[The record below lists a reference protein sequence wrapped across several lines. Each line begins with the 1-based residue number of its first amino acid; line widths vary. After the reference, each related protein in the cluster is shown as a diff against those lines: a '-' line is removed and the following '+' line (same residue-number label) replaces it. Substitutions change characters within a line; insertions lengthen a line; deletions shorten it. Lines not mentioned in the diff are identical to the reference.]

1 MVEPPARSRL
11 LAAVSVA
18 QLATG
23 VAGMVVA
30 LRRRHPYDVFWMH
43 GRPDAIARDTI
54 VKGTALSAPVSNL
67 LVQAALTAVVA
78 RRPSRGAAR
87 ALGGL
92 GALQVAGYL
101 GERLVRRRLRP
112 SGWDA
117 VESPLV
123 VAGIGLA
130 GAMAAL
136 GRQVERRDGPAG
148 SPSLARARGG
158 GGRGRSVRDGSLH
171 GGLPYLAVGAGPPL
185 VVFSGLS
192 AEHANPTGLARWLE
206 LQTLKP
212 MARHFTVYAVNRKPG
227 LPAGSTIGD
236 LAGHYAEA
244 IAREFPGPVCVQ
256 GISTG
261 GSIAQQFAI
270 DHPQLVRR
278 LVLAAT
284 ACRLSPYGQQVQRR
298 FAALTMDGRAR
309 RAYAALGPALA
320 ATAAGGRC
328 FASLMWLF
336 GASQRADDP
345 SDMLVTVAAEDVF
358 DASPELHRITAP
370 TLLVAGGRDRFYSP
384 ELFRETA
391 DRIPDARL
399 SLYQDKG
406 HAGVMTHKPAIARSS
421 PSCTPTTGREPDGGC
436 RSAQGGL
443 RTRLGAGI
451 NLDPVRVS
459 GSGTG
464 IGGRRRPTGV
474 QILRRVYRMAPPV
487 PRHTS

>member
-1 MVEPPARSRL
+1 MAESTPRSRL

-43 GRPDAIARDTI
+43 GRVDAIARDTI
-54 VKGTALSAPVSNL
+54 VRGTALSAPVSNL

-123 VAGIGLA
+123 VVGIGLA
-130 GAMAAL
+130 VAMAAL
-136 GRQVERRDGPAG
+136 GSQVERRGG
-148 SPSLARARGG
+148 TGRSPSPIRERR
-158 GGRGRSVRDGSLH
+158 GRGRGQSVREGELY

-185 VVFSGLS
+185 MVFSGLT
-192 AEHANPTGLARWLE
+192 AEHTNPTGLARRLAV
-206 LQTLKP
+206 LTLKP

-227 LPAGSTIGD
+227 LPAGSTIKD
-236 LAGHYAEA
+236 LASHYAEA
-244 IAREFPGPVCVQ
+244 IAREFPGPVCIQ

-284 ACRLSPYGQQVQRR
+284 ACRLSPHGREVQRR
-298 FAALTMDGRAR
+298 FAELTAEGRPR
-309 RAYAALGPALA
+309 RAYAALGPTLA
-320 ATAAGGRC
+320 ATVAGGRA
-328 FASLMWLF
+328 FAALGWLF
-336 GASQRADDP
+336 AGSQPADDP
-345 SDMLVTVAAEDVF
+345 SDMLVTVAAEDTF
-358 DASPELHRITAP
+358 DASPELHHITAP

-384 ELFRETA
+384 ELFGETA
-391 DRIPDARL
+391 ERIPNARL
-399 SLYQDKG
+399 RLYPDKG
-406 HAGVMTHKPAIARSS
+406 HAGVMTHKPAI
-421 PSCTPTTGREPDGGC
+421 REIVDF
-436 RSAQGGL
+436 L
-443 RTRLGAGI
+443 RA
-451 NLDPVRVS
+451 DD
-459 GSGTG
+459 
-464 IGGRRRPTGV
+464 
-474 QILRRVYRMAPPV
+474 Q
-487 PRHTS
+487 PRT

>member
-1 MVEPPARSRL
+1 MAEPTIRSRL

-23 VAGMVVA
+23 VVGMVVA

-43 GRPDAIARDTI
+43 GRADAIARDTI
-54 VKGTALSAPVSNL
+54 LKGTALSAPVSNL
-67 LVQAALTAVVA
+67 LAQAALTVGVA
-78 RRPSRGAAR
+78 RRPSRGAAL

-117 VESPLV
+117 VETPLA

-136 GRQVERRDGPAG
+136 GGQVERRGGAVR
-148 SPSLARARGG
+148 SPSPIRTRRRRGG
-158 GGRGRSVRDGSLH
+158 GQSVREGALY
-171 GGLPYLAVGAGPPL
+171 GGLPYLAVGQGPPL
-185 VVFSGLS
+185 VVLSGLS
-192 AEHANPTGLARWLE
+192 AEHANPTGLARWFE

-244 IAREFPGPVCVQ
+244 IAREFPDPVRIE

-261 GSIAQQFAI
+261 GSIAQQLAI
-270 DHPQLVRR
+270 DHPHLVRR

-284 ACRLSPYGQQVQRR
+284 ACRLSPHGREVQRR
-298 FAALTMDGRAR
+298 FAALTADGQPR
-309 RAYAALGPALA
+309 RAYAALGPTLA
-320 ATAAGGRC
+320 ATAAGGRA
-328 FASLMWLF
+328 FAALMWLF
-336 GASQRADDP
+336 GASQRAEDP
-345 SDMLVTVAAEDVF
+345 SDMLVTVAAEDTF
-358 DASPELHRITAP
+358 DASPQLHRITAP
-370 TLLVAGGRDRFYSP
+370 TLLIAGDRDRFYSP

-391 DRIPDARL
+391 QRIPNARL
-399 SLYQDKG
+399 SLYHDKG
-406 HAGVMTHKPAIARSS
+406 HAGVMTHKPAIREIVDFLRADGQ
-421 PSCTPTTGREPDGGC
+421 PPT
-436 RSAQGGL
+436 
-443 RTRLGAGI
+443 
-451 NLDPVRVS
+451 
-459 GSGTG
+459 
-464 IGGRRRPTGV
+464 
-474 QILRRVYRMAPPV
+474 
-487 PRHTS
+487 

>member
-1 MVEPPARSRL
+1 MVEPTARSRL

-43 GRPDAIARDTI
+43 GRADAIARDTI

-67 LVQAALTAVVA
+67 VVQAALTVVMA

-123 VAGIGLA
+123 LAGIGLA

-136 GRQVERRDGPAG
+136 GRQVQPQDGPVRPP
-148 SPSLARARGG
+148 SPVRARRG
-158 GGRGRSVRDGSLH
+158 GGRGRSVREGSLH
-171 GGLPYLAVGAGPPL
+171 GGLPYLAVGQGPPL

-192 AEHANPTGLARWLE
+192 AEHANPTGLARRFQ

-236 LAGHYAEA
+236 LAGHYAQA
-244 IAREFPGPVCVQ
+244 IAREFPGPVCIQ

-270 DHPQLVRR
+270 DHPQLVHR
-278 LVLAAT
+278 LVLTAT
-284 ACRLSPYGQQVQRR
+284 ACRLSPHGREVQRR
-298 FAALTMDGRAR
+298 FAALTRAGRPR
-309 RAYAALGPALA
+309 RAYAALGPVLA
-320 ATAAGGRC
+320 ATAPGGRA
-328 FASLMWLF
+328 FAALMWLF
-336 GASQRADDP
+336 GASQRPEDP

-358 DASPELHRITAP
+358 DASPQLHHITAP
-370 TLLVAGGRDRFYSP
+370 TLLVASGRDRFYSP

-391 DRIPDARL
+391 ERIPDARL

-406 HAGVMTHKPAIARSS
+406 HAGVLTYKPAI
-421 PSCTPTTGREPDGGC
+421 REIV
-436 RSAQGGL
+436 AFL
-443 RTRLGAGI
+443 RA
-451 NLDPVRVS
+451 DDQP
-459 GSGTG
+459 GT
-464 IGGRRRPTGV
+464 
-474 QILRRVYRMAPPV
+474 
-487 PRHTS
+487 

>member
-1 MVEPPARSRL
+1 MVEPTPRSRL

-43 GRPDAIARDTI
+43 GRADAIARDTI
-54 VKGTALSAPVSNL
+54 LRGTALSASVSNL

-112 SGWDA
+112 SGWDRL
-117 VESPLV
+117 ESPLV
-123 VAGIGLA
+123 LAGIGLA
-130 GAMAAL
+130 GTMAAL
-136 GRQVERRDGPAG
+136 GGQVERRDAPVPPR
-148 SPSLARARGG
+148 SPVRARRR
-158 GGRGRSVRDGSLH
+158 GGRGRDVREGTLH

-192 AEHANPTGLARWLE
+192 AEHANPTGLARRFE

-212 MARHFTVYAVNRKPG
+212 LARNFTVYAVNRKPG
-227 LPAGSTIGD
+227 LPAGSTIAE
-236 LAGHYAEA
+236 LAGHYAQA
-244 IAREFPGPVCVQ
+244 ISHEFSDPVCIQ
-256 GISTG
+256 GTSTG

-278 LVLAAT
+278 LVLTAT
-284 ACRLSPYGQQVQRR
+284 ACRLSPHGREVQRR
-298 FAALTMDGRAR
+298 FAELTRQGRPR
-309 RAYAALGPALA
+309 RAWAALGPTLA
-320 ATAAGGRC
+320 ATAAGGRA
-328 FASLMWLF
+328 FAAMMWLV
-336 GASQRADDP
+336 GQRVDDP

-358 DASPELHRITAP
+358 DACAELHRIIAP

-384 ELFRETA
+384 ELFRDTA
-391 DRIPDARL
+391 NRIPNGRL
-399 SLYQDKG
+399 SLYPDKG
-406 HAGVMTHKPAIARSS
+406 HAGVLTYKPAI
-421 PSCTPTTGREPDGGC
+421 RELV
-436 RSAQGGL
+436 AFL
-443 RTRLGAGI
+443 RTDDQPAEAAVQRAGWPALGVWVMASRYRDSSASRARLM
-451 NLDPVRVS
+451 LL
-459 GSGTG
+459 
-464 IGGRRRPTGV
+464 GRRNPWPSPWKVR
-474 QILRRVYRMAPPV
+474 
-487 PRHTS
+487 